1 MIAGLAG
8 RRLNLVSGW
17 FHKLGESLGRAAMP
31 VIRKAQW
38 SWQAVAGSEEERL
51 RAEQEMG
58 SALAIEVRQ
67 KSGLTV
73 PPEDAAMVTRLG
85 GDLTR
90 HVKDQRLAFRVEIVD
105 LPEPSALALPGGFV
119 FLGASLLDFCH
130 RYEDELAFVIGHE
143 MAHVIRGHAA
153 DRLLEESAFRLVSGL
168 MRRAGPLGA
177 VVKEAGFRVL
187 DSAYSQDQEFEA
199 DELGSRLAE
208 AAGHH
213 PLAAVRL
220 FERLQAVEGEPP
232 ALGQYFSSHP
242 TPAERIRNLGRVWRG
257 RA

>member
-1 MIAGLAG
+1 
-8 RRLNLVSGW
+8 
-17 FHKLGESLGRAAMP
+17 MP

-38 SWQAVAGSEEERL
+38 SWQTVAGSEEERL
-51 RAEQEMG
+51 RAELEMG
-58 SALAIEVRQ
+58 GTLAVEIRQ
-67 KSGLTV
+67 KLGLAA
-73 PPEDAAMVTRLG
+73 PSEDAALVSRLCG
-85 GDLTR
+85 ELTR
-90 HVKDQRLAFRVEIVD
+90 HVRDKRLAFRVEIVN

-119 FLGASLLDFCH
+119 FVGQSLIAFCH

-143 MAHVIRGHAA
+143 MAHVIRGHAT
-153 DRLLEESAFRLVSGL
+153 DRLLEESAFRVVSGL

-177 VVKEAGFRVL
+177 LVKEAGFRVL
-187 DSAYSQDQEFEA
+187 DSAYSHEQEFEA

-208 AAGHH
+208 SAGHH

-220 FERLQAVEGEPP
+220 FERLQAIQGEAS

-242 TPAERIRNLGRVWRG
+242 TPAERIRHLGKVWRG

>member
-1 MIAGLAG
+1 
-8 RRLNLVSGW
+8 
-17 FHKLGESLGRAAMP
+17 MP

-38 SWQAVAGSEEERL
+38 SWQTVAGSEEDRL
-51 RAEQEMG
+51 RAERDMG
-58 SALAIEVRQ
+58 SALAIELRQ
-67 KSGLTV
+67 KLGLEV
-73 PPEDAAMVTRLG
+73 PPEDAALATRLCG
-85 GDLTR
+85 ELTR
-90 HVKDQRLAFRVEIVD
+90 RVRDQRLAFRVEIVN
-105 LPEPSALALPGGFV
+105 LPEPSALALPGGFI

-153 DRLLEESAFRLVSGL
+153 DRLFEESAFRVVSGL

-177 VVKEAGFRVL
+177 LVKEAGFRVL
-187 DSAYSQDQEFEA
+187 DSAYSQEQEFDA

-220 FERLQAVEGEPP
+220 FERLQTTEAGLS

-242 TPAERIRNLGRVWRG
+242 TPAERIRHLGTIWRQRG
-257 RA
+257 RSDN

>member
-1 MIAGLAG
+1 
-8 RRLNLVSGW
+8 
-17 FHKLGESLGRAAMP
+17 MP

-38 SWQAVAGSEEERL
+38 SWQTVAGSEEDRL

-58 SALAIEVRQ
+58 SAMAVEIRQRLALER
-67 KSGLTV
+67 
-73 PPEDAAMVTRLG
+73 PPEDAALATRLCG
-85 GDLTR
+85 ELTR
-90 HVKDQRLAFRVEIVD
+90 HVRDKRLAFRIEIVN
-105 LPEPSALALPGGFV
+105 LPEPSAMALPGGFLFIGQALV
-119 FLGASLLDFCH
+119 EFCH

-153 DRLLEESAFRLVSGL
+153 DRLFEESAFKVVSGL
-168 MRRAGPLGA
+168 MRRAGPLAA
-177 VVKEAGFRVL
+177 VVKQAGFRIL

-220 FERLQAVEGEPP
+220 FQRLEALEGDPP

-242 TPAERIRNLGRVWRG
+242 SSAERIRNLGRLWRG
-257 RA
+257 WPGPAAA

>member
-1 MIAGLAG
+1 
-8 RRLNLVSGW
+8 
-17 FHKLGESLGRAAMP
+17 MP

-38 SWQAVAGSEEERL
+38 SWQTVAGSEEDRL

-58 SALAIEVRQ
+58 SAMAIEVRQ
-67 KSGLTV
+67 
-73 PPEDAAMVTRLG
+73 RLG
-85 GDLTR
+85 FEAPPQDTGLVTKLCGALTR
-90 HVKDQRLAFRVEIVD
+90 HVRDQRQAFRAEILN
-105 LPEPSALALPGGFV
+105 LPEPSALALPGGFIFV
-119 FLGASLLDFCH
+119 GQSLIEFCH

-153 DRLLEESAFRLVSGL
+153 DRLFEESAFKVVSGL

-177 VVKEAGFRVL
+177 LVKQTGFRML
-187 DSAYSQDQEFEA
+187 DSAYSQEQEFEA

-220 FERLQAVEGEPP
+220 FERLQTIEGEPS

-242 TPAERIRNLGRVWRG
+242 TSAERIRNLGKVWRG
-257 RA
+257 RS